1 MLTLLTF
8 EPPEGT
14 NVAVTIM
21 SKQLNAAV
29 EQACGD
35 GAQALP
41 LRETEKGE
49 ALSFLAHRPLHTV
62 YMASL
67 IRDNGVES
75 PLNRGRLYS
84 YRGPRGHLEGVALL
98 GHATLIEARSESSLH
113 AFARLAQQSSLPYLI
128 RGEEDLVKKFW
139 SQYGKSGQGAS
150 RVCRELLMEQVAA
163 PQAKEV
169 KGLRQATLDDLESV
183 VRVNSEMVQAESG
196 SDPLERDSE
205 GFRSRIARRIS
216 LGRNWIWIEDGK
228 LLFKADIIAETPQ
241 VFYLEGIYVEPA
253 ERGKGYGSTCLS
265 QLGRLLLRRTGSL
278 CLTLNASKEKTKNF
292 YSKAGYALRGYYD
305 TIYLQTAH

>member
-1 MLTLLTF
+1 M
-8 EPPEGT
+8 
-14 NVAVTIM
+14 AVTIM
-21 SKQLNAAV
+21 RQELNAAV
-29 EQACGD
+29 EQACG
-35 GAQALP
+35 ASTRALP

-84 YRGPRGHLEGVALL
+84 YRGPQGHLEGVALL
-98 GHATLIEARSESSLH
+98 GHATLIEARSESSLN
-113 AFARLAQQSSLPYLI
+113 AFARLAQQSSLPHLI

-163 PQAKEV
+163 PRAKEV
-169 KGLRQATLDDLESV
+169 TGLRQATLDDLESV
-183 VRVNSEMVQAESG
+183 VRVNSEMARAESG
-196 SDPLERDSE
+196 SDPLIRDPE

-278 CLTLNASKEKTKNF
+278 CITLNASKEKTKNF
-292 YSKAGYALRGYYD
+292 YSKAGYALRSYYD

>member
-8 EPPEGT
+8 EPSEGT

-21 SKQLNAAV
+21 RQELNAAV
-29 EQACGD
+29 EQACG
-35 GAQALP
+35 ASTRALP

-84 YRGPRGHLEGVALL
+84 YRGPQGHLEGVALL
-98 GHATLIEARSESSLH
+98 GHATLIEARSESSLN
-113 AFARLAQQSSLPYLI
+113 AFARLAQQSSLPHLI

-163 PQAKEV
+163 PRAKEV
-169 KGLRQATLDDLESV
+169 TGLRQATLDDLESV
-183 VRVNSEMVQAESG
+183 VRVNSEMARAESG
-196 SDPLERDSE
+196 SDPLIRDPE

-278 CLTLNASKEKTKNF
+278 CITLNASKEKTKNF
-292 YSKAGYALRGYYD
+292 YSKAGYALRSYYD

>member
-1 MLTLLTF
+1 M
-8 EPPEGT
+8 
-14 NVAVTIM
+14 AVTQM
-21 SKQLNAAV
+21 RQDVNAGV
-29 EQACGD
+29 EQACGYY
-35 GAQALP
+35 AQALP
-41 LRETEKGE
+41 LRETEKSE

-84 YRGPRGHLEGVALL
+84 YRGSRGHLEGVALL
-98 GHATLIEARSESSLH
+98 GHATLIEARTESSLN
-113 AFARLAQQSSLPYLI
+113 AFARLAQQSSLPHLI

-139 SQYGKSGQGAS
+139 SQYEKSGQGAS

-163 PQAKEV
+163 PQGKEV
-169 KGLRQATLDDLESV
+169 TGLRQATLDDLESV

-196 SDPLERDSE
+196 SNPLKRDPE
-205 GFRSRIARRIS
+205 GFRSRIGHRIS

-292 YSKAGYALRGYYD
+292 YSKAGYTLRSYYD